1 MKKTSKFLSVVLAV
15 IMVLTIIPTTAFA
28 AIPKV
33 ELNEVTTASV
43 PEDDYARFIF
53 TPTESGKYVVISD
66 NGGDDDNIDPYIDIY
81 DGDNNWLTEDDDYN
95 GTYNFYCV
103 FEAEAGEDYYI
114 LLGNYYYAEVEYDF
128 VLKKY
133 VEITHQPTVDEPYVE
148 LNWDV
153 EADYQWQSV
162 SIEYGEVTDE
172 NAEGRY
178 ANDVGPATYDE
189 EYGWSSAP
197 YDDYEA
203 NYFMIEMV
211 AGQEIEMVLDADVEC
226 LGIWSNDSNEEG
238 FYDVVAGESVYF
250 TAEGDDTFFVY
261 TEGNIDAHLRAYTNV
276 YSYTAIDGETDSEFK
291 AKKNDTYACKVTLED
306 GTVLTSDDFE
316 VTDIVEVEC
325 EHSYSDNKDET
336 CNLCDYNRA
345 DNCDCN
351 CHGNFFQRLFFKIGN
366 FFAAIFNPAKKICA
380 CGMKH

>member
-15 IMVLTIIPTTAFA
+15 LMGLTIIPMTAFA

-66 NGGDDDNIDPYIDIY
+66 KGGDDNIDPYVEIY
-81 DGDNNWLTEDDDYN
+81 DDHDDLVEDGDDYK

-114 LLGNYYYAEVEYDF
+114 LLGDCCDAEVEYDF

-178 ANDVGPATYDE
+178 ADDVGPATYDE

-211 AGQEIEMVLDADVEC
+211 AGQEIEMVSDADVEC
-226 LGIWSNDSNEEG
+226 LGIWSDDYNRDD

-250 TAEGDDTFFVY
+250 TAEGDDTYFVY
-261 TEGNIDAHLRAYTNV
+261 TEGNIDAHLRAYTDIC
-276 YSYTAIDGETDSEFK
+276 SYTAIDGETDSEFE

-306 GTVLTSDDFE
+306 GTVLTSDYFE

-336 CNLCDYNRA
+336 CDLCDYNRA

-351 CHGNFFQRLFFKIGN
+351 CHAGGIKAFFFKLGN
-366 FFAAIFNPAKKICA
+366 FFAKLFNPAKKICA